1 MLGLVSGFIAGQEWI
16 IIIVLAAVLIFGAKK
31 IPELAKTFGKAK
43 GEFEKGKIEGDN
55 ELKEF
60 KDNRDLAAF
69 KLLAAISFGYD
80 DTLVARAAGS
90 YKNQESLF

>member
-43 GEFEKGKIEGDN
+43 GEFEKGKIE
-55 ELKEF
+55 LKEF
-60 KDNRDLAAF
+60 KDKRD
-69 KLLAAISFGYD
+69 KP
-80 DTLVARAAGS
+80 
-90 YKNQESLF
+90 

>member
-43 GEFEKGKIEGDN
+43 GEFEKGIEDN

-60 KDNRDLAAF
+60 KDKREIGFSCICNKNSDQDLENKC
-69 KLLAAISFGYD
+69 KLI
-80 DTLVARAAGS
+80 
-90 YKNQESLF
+90 